1 MNKIAFAKIIWK
13 KKKEITLYIYIIYRD
28 KTLTKITIVKINMNE
43 EFSDST
49 ILNEDDVLW
58 INCL

>member
-1 MNKIAFAKIIWK
+1 MGE
-13 KKKEITLYIYIIYRD
+13 KKKERNNIIYVIYRD

-43 EFSDST
+43 KSSDST
-49 ILNEDDVLW
+49 ILNEDNVLW